1 VVDSGWFAVLGA
13 VVGAGTT
20 GTVTLLQARWQRRDT
35 AEQVHRDD
43 VQRRRGEL
51 TQLFTRYQLAA
62 DRVENAIRA
71 LRGPDGGS
79 QDFEAAQNEYD
90 EACQVVGL
98 LAPPH
103 TADVVLRQRRLF
115 NELAEQAM
123 TGRYDHDRSRHR
135 IADAA
140 QPVLDA
146 MRTDLGTA

>member
-1 VVDSGWFAVLGA
+1 MVDSGWFAVLGA

-20 GTVTLLQARWQRRDT
+20 GGVTLLQARWQRHDT
-35 AEQVHRDD
+35 VEQLRRDD
-43 VQRRRGEL
+43 AQRRRAEL

-62 DRVENAIRA
+62 DRLENSIRE
-71 LRGPDGGS
+71 LRGRDVGM

-98 LAPPH
+98 LAPPR
-103 TADVVLRQRRLF
+103 TADEVLRQRRLF

-123 TGRYDHDRSRHR
+123 ASQYDHDRSRHR

-146 MRTDLGTA
+146 MRTDLGAA